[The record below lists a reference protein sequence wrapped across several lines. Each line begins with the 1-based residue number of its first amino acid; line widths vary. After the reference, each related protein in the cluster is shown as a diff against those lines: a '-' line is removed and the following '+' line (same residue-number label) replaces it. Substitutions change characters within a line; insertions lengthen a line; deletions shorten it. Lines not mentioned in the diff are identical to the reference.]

1 MQAPRPHGQRRRE
14 TGFHLVAVL
23 SRWDD
28 LVVDD
33 VDPEQRIAELER
45 RLAQPRAV
53 ADPGAR
59 HHQLNPTQV
68 HNVSFCKPRLFK
80 RGYDEDEVD
89 TFLERVEATLRDPTA
104 RGAVTSADLHD
115 VSFSKPPIGKRGY
128 DGVEVDAFLE
138 RVEAALRDPTA
149 RGAVTSADLHDV
161 TFSKPP
167 IGKRGY
173 DEDEVDAFLDF
184 LTIEFNRGSSGR
196 GG

>member
-1 MQAPRPHGQRRRE
+1 
-14 TGFHLVAVL
+14 
-23 SRWDD
+23 

-59 HHQLNPTQV
+59 HHLLNPTQV

-89 TFLERVEATLRDPTA
+89 TFLERVEAALQEPNLWVGLTP
-104 RGAVTSADLHD
+104 SDLHD
-115 VSFSKPPIGKRGY
+115 VTFSKPPIGKRGY
-128 DGVEVDAFLE
+128 DEDEVDTFLE
-138 RVEAALRDPTA
+138 RVDAALRDPTA

-161 TFSKPP
+161 MFSKPP

-196 GG
+196 GGGAG

>member
-1 MQAPRPHGQRRRE
+1 M
-14 TGFHLVAVL
+14 
-23 SRWDD
+23 
-28 LVVDD
+28 VDD

-89 TFLERVEATLRDPTA
+89 
-104 RGAVTSADLHD
+104 
-115 VSFSKPPIGKRGY
+115 
-128 DGVEVDAFLE
+128 
-138 RVEAALRDPTA
+138 AL
-149 RGAVTSADLHDV
+149 
-161 TFSKPP
+161 
-167 IGKRGY
+167 
-173 DEDEVDAFLDF
+173 LDF

-196 GG
+196 GGGAG